1 MSFPITTI
9 PGDPRDSMHA
19 FRTSSR
25 QTVIGHDWRRRELFK
40 VSRLR
45 CSVTHVRHTCT
56 PFTRRVC
63 WLAREQTCSVSCR
76 YVNSLASLGIANYN
90 ATPRRRYAV
99 AQRGDLIPPDSPRT
113 TDPRDSRDPNPAF
126 PRKIPANARGTT
138 REFPPGE
145 ILACAKCV
153 LIPKGLCLCLARYPH
168 PRTSLIRDTFAYDA
182 NVI

>member
-126 PRKIPANARGTT
+126 PRRLAQNSRKCARHDT
-138 REFPPGE
+138 RISAGRNSRVCQMRFNPERPLSVSRE
-145 ILACAKCV
+145 VSSSSHIA
-153 LIPKGLCLCLARYPH
+153 H
-168 PRTSLIRDTFAYDA
+168 P
-182 NVI
+182 